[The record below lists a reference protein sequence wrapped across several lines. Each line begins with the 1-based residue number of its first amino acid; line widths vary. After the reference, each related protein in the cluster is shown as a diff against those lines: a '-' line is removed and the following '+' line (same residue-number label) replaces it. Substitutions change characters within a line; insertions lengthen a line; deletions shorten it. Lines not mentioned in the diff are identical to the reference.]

1 MKMTTKRVDKREKDI
16 KKKLSAAILMLLVSC
31 IMVVT
36 STYAWF
42 TLSTAPEVKG
52 IQTTIGGNGNLE
64 IALAN
69 NDTWVS
75 GNPETLTSTTNKS
88 TQETNVTWGN
98 LIDVTENYG
107 VNLLSLTPA
116 KLSYAENS
124 TTKLNS
130 NLIEVPK
137 YGSDGRVSELSAAVM
152 AAVYDA
158 NNKAFIQG
166 TTSAYG
172 LRALGISAAMTARQ
186 SGYMVALSGITSNA
200 EAARVATSQAMQKN
214 GGTLGSIA
222 VSLAAVDANG
232 RDAVEFTT
240 TQFIAMQGL
249 VNETIAAVASIEQSI
264 ISAVKTFV
272 ASKDMQNTGES
283 TASSTTLT
291 DAQYTLAMAM
301 LDKATL
307 NDFTV
312 TGNTISFTYQNESSN
327 VAVAFDDE
335 ALATVINDYKS
346 ILTDLTAANDHLKTK
361 DKSGTDN
368 YNAETTKYTWAEIK
382 GAVEKLMNMEG
393 EIRVSG
399 KSMDELKQLLADK
412 DVSAMLPI
420 INNLVVE
427 LGKGSGLYYTIASLV
442 GEVKANIKLDITY
455 AGISA
460 AGTPATIKASTAA
473 PKLPLAATALS
484 GKSPSS
490 EGSTESNIISDR
502 YAFALDLLFRT
513 NAADS
518 DLLLATQP
526 KDRIYSDN
534 ANAETMGAGST
545 MTFTKSVSSFSETQ
559 MVNLIKNIKLVFIDE
574 SFNVLAT
581 AGLDVGTSTNQAGET
596 VNNYTV
602 NAEGAITADIRII
615 DTENSTA
622 GNIVFL
628 DDGKAADASNVQ
640 KICDLTQNA
649 VERVSVLVYLD
660 GETITNK
667 DVANAATSMSA
678 TMNLQFESSAELTP
692 MEYSGLHQVAAD

>member
-1 MKMTTKRVDKREKDI
+1 MKKTTKRVDKREKDI

-75 GNPETLTSTTNKS
+75 GNPETLTSTTGKS

-107 VNLLSLTPA
+107 VDLLTLTPA
-116 KLSYAENS
+116 KLSYVTNS
-124 TTKLNS
+124 TTTLNS

-137 YGSDGRVSELSAAVM
+137 YGSDGRVSELSAGVM
-152 AAVYDA
+152 AATYNATD
-158 NNKAFIQG
+158 KAFIQNG
-166 TTSAYG
+166 AGAYG

-222 VSLAAVDANG
+222 VSLAAVDLNG

-272 ASKDMQNTGES
+272 ASEDMQNTGEA

-307 NDFTV
+307 ADFTV
-312 TGNTISFTYQNESSN
+312 TGNTISFKYQDGGD
-327 VAVAFDDE
+327 VAVAFENE

-346 ILTDLTAANDHLKTK
+346 ILTDLTAANDHLDSK
-361 DKSGTDN
+361 DKSGADN

-382 GAVEKLMNMEG
+382 GAVEKLMNMNG

-412 DVSAMLPI
+412 DVTAMLPI

-427 LGKGSGLYYTIASLV
+427 LGAGSGLYYTIASLV

-490 EGSTESNIISDR
+490 AGSTESNIISDR

-534 ANAETMGAGST
+534 TNAETMGAGST
-545 MTFTKSVSSFSETQ
+545 MTFTKSVSSFSEAQ

-581 AGLDVGTSTNQAGET
+581 AGLDVGTTTTEQGT

-615 DTENSTA
+615 DTAATATA
-622 GNIVFL
+622 GKTVFL
-628 DDGKAADASNVQ
+628 DDGKAADANNVQ
-640 KICDLTQNA
+640 KICDLAQNA